1 MGVVV
6 EHNIS
11 THILTKRMTMQHER
25 CMLWESNFNS
35 HPHEEDDYPRPF
47 FPFIS
52 EYFNSHPHEEDD
64 RLRN

>member
-1 MGVVV
+1 
-6 EHNIS
+6 
-11 THILTKRMTMQHER
+11 MQHER